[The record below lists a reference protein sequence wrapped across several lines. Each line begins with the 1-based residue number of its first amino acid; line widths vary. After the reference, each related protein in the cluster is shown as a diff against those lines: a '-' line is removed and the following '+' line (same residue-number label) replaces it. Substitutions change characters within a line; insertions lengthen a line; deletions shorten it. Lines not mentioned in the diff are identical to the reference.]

1 MKRRAALASRSLVLA
16 IWGTLLFGVFGGC
29 GVGDAGRTPVEIDRV
44 MVMASDPGLEDD
56 LRTAVSTALTSSADF
71 VAGGGGA
78 LKLAAWVSA
87 SDQPAAPGA
96 RPTSSSSS
104 SSSSLAAPAALFLHL
119 ELEVP
124 ATLRKQ
130 FDVPAITAR
139 AALPDTQPTPAKL
152 EAAARTALEVLQLRL
167 ALAKGEPEAAALLLR
182 SEDPELVLLALE
194 WTRDHPSPLL
204 ADAVAGQVAHD
215 DPQVVRL
222 ALEVLAEIGEA
233 RHAPVVVRRVER
245 WPALAREGYRTLAVL
260 GGPDAIGFL
269 RFAAANEDETE
280 LRGEAER
287 ALDTALAG
295 SGERV
300 ASRRHGVDLPRVAR
314 GHRQ

>member
-1 MKRRAALASRSLVLA
+1 MMRRALAASRGLALTICGCLAFACGSLA
-16 IWGTLLFGVFGGC
+16 FAC
-29 GVGDAGRTPVEIDRV
+29 GSGDAGRAPVEIDRV
-44 MVMASDPGLEDD
+44 TAATPELEAELREVMA
-56 LRTAVSTALTSSADF
+56 TALASSATF
-71 VAGGGGA
+71 VAGGGLGGS
-78 LKLAAWVSA
+78 LGMAAWISA
-87 SDQPAAPGA
+87 SDQALARQIPKAGGVVTPAV
-96 RPTSSSSS
+96 
-104 SSSSLAAPAALFLHL
+104 LFLHI

-130 FDVPAITAR
+130 FDVRAITAR
-139 AALPDTQPTPAKL
+139 AALPDTEPTPEMLAT
-152 EAAARTALEVLQLRL
+152 AARSALEVLELRL
-167 ALAKGEPEAAALLLR
+167 ALARGEPEAAALLLR
-182 SEDPELVLLALE
+182 AEDPELVLLALE

-204 ADAVAGQVAHD
+204 ADAVAGQVGHD

-233 RHAPVVVRRVER
+233 RHASAVVRRVER

-269 RFAAANEDETE
+269 RFAAANEDESE

-287 ALDTALAG
+287 ALDAALAS
-295 SGERV
+295 SGEHV

>member
-1 MKRRAALASRSLVLA
+1 MTICGCLAFA
-16 IWGTLLFGVFGGC
+16 C
-29 GVGDAGRTPVEIDRV
+29 GSDDAGRAPVEIDRV
-44 MVMASDPGLEDD
+44 TAATPAQEAD
-56 LRTAVSTALTSSADF
+56 LRTAVTTALGSSADF
-71 VAGGGGA
+71 VTGGGLGGS
-78 LKLAAWVSA
+78 LGLAAWISA
-87 SDQPAAPGA
+87 SDQALA
-96 RPTSSSSS
+96 RVVPRAGGEVT
-104 SSSSLAAPAALFLHL
+104 PAALFLHI

-139 AALPDTQPTPAKL
+139 AALPDTEPTPEMLAT
-152 EAAARTALEVLQLRL
+152 AARSALEVLELRL
-167 ALAKGEPEAAALLLR
+167 ALARGEPEAAALLLR
-182 SEDPELVLLALE
+182 AEDPELVLLALE
-194 WTRDHPSPLL
+194 WTRDHPGPLL
-204 ADAVAGQVAHD
+204 ADAVAGQVDHS

-233 RHAPVVVRRVER
+233 RHASVVVRRVER

-269 RFAAANEDETE
+269 RFAAANEDESE

-287 ALDTALAG
+287 ALDAALAN

>member
-1 MKRRAALASRSLVLA
+1 MVLA
-16 IWGTLLFGVFGGC
+16 IWGLLAC
-29 GVGDAGRTPVEIDRV
+29 GVGEAGRAPVEVERV
-44 MVMASDPGLEDD
+44 MAATPELEAW
-56 LRTAVSTALTSSADF
+56 LRTAVDTAMAGSADF
-71 VAGGGGA
+71 MAGGGIGGA
-78 LKLAAWVSA
+78 LRLATWVSA
-87 SDQPAAPGA
+87 SDQAPGRDEA
-96 RPTSSSSS
+96 PRVAG
-104 SSSSLAAPAALFLHL
+104 LVAPAALFLHV

-139 AALPDTQPTPAKL
+139 ARLLDTEPTAAQL
-152 EAAARTALEVLQLRL
+152 AAAAGSALEVLGLRL
-167 ALAKGEPEAAALLLR
+167 ALARGEPEAAALLLR

-194 WTRDHPSPLL
+194 WTRDHPSSLL
-204 ADAVAGQVAHD
+204 ADAVAGQVDSD
-215 DPQVVRL
+215 DPRVIRL

-245 WPALAREGYRTLAVL
+245 SLALAREGYRTLAVL

-269 RFAAANEDETE
+269 RFAAANEDESE

-287 ALDTALAG
+287 ALDSALAG

-300 ASRRHGVDLPRVAR
+300 ASRPHGVDLPRVAR